1 VSIEVGQLID
11 GKYRVVKLLGQGG
24 MGAVY
29 LAEHLVISRLV
40 AVKVLLGS
48 VAGNETAVTR
58 FEREA
63 KAAGRIG
70 NDHILEIFDFGSLPD
85 GSRFMVCEYL
95 DGETLAARLAG
106 AVRLSP
112 SALVP
117 LAIQL
122 LRGLGAAHQAG
133 VVHRDLKPENIFILR
148 RKAGWSDFVK
158 IIDFGI
164 SKFQPLTAEQGMQMT
179 ATGIVVGTP
188 CYLSPEQA
196 RGSREADARSDLYAV
211 GVILY
216 ESVTGVLPFD
226 AANVHDL
233 LFKIVL
239 ETPRP
244 LRSVA
249 PDVDP
254 AFAELVHIA
263 MARDAENRFQTAEAF
278 IAALERWANERSVP
292 LIGPTSSESRRYPSG
307 DTISA
312 SSADFRLPSGS
323 VRPSAPTPGT
333 WADSKVSLSAFE
345 PKPRSKAAFVIAFAL
360 ALVLLSGVGFALL
373 RGGDKSDSLATHSGV
388 PSASA
393 LPPSADPLVPNAAP
407 ADNPAALVVETGQPV
422 TPAPEPNP
430 LPGLSSPATKQPQ
443 AASAK
448 HVPPT
453 GKKDARS
460 EAAPAAVPAVTAV
473 PAVPAP
479 AAVPALAA
487 PATPSARSPQRKYD
501 FGY

>member
-11 GKYRVVKLLGQGG
+11 GKYRVLKLLGQGG

-29 LAEHLVISRLV
+29 LAEHLVIGRRV

-63 KAAGRIG
+63 QAAGRIG

-95 DGETLAARLAG
+95 DGETLASRLTRE
-106 AVRLSP
+106 VRLSP

-122 LRGLGAAHQAG
+122 LRGLGGAHQAG

-148 RKAGWSDFVK
+148 KKAGWSDFVK

-164 SKFQPLTAEQGMQMT
+164 SKFQPLTAEEGMQMT

-216 ESVTGVLPFD
+216 ECVSGVLPFD
-226 AANVHDL
+226 AVNVHDL

-239 ETPRP
+239 EPPRP

-254 AFAELVHIA
+254 AFAELVHTA
-263 MARDAENRFQTAEAF
+263 MARDPEHRFPTAEAF
-278 IAALERWANERSVP
+278 IAALERWASDRSLP
-292 LIGPTSSESRRYPSG
+292 LIGPTTSESRRHHSG
-307 DTISA
+307 DTMSA

-323 VRPSAPTPGT
+323 IRSSAPTPGT

-345 PKPRSKAAFVIAFAL
+345 PKPRGKAVFVVAGAL
-360 ALVLLSGVGFALL
+360 ALLLLSGITFALL
-373 RGGDKSDSLATHSGV
+373 RSGDKSDSLATHSGV

-393 LPPSADPLVPNAAP
+393 PPPSADPAESNAVP
-407 ADNPAALVVETGQPV
+407 ADNRAALIVETGQPAA
-422 TPAPEPNP
+422 PAPEANP
-430 LPGLSSPATKQPQ
+430 FPLSSPATRQPQ
-443 AASAK
+443 TASAK
-448 HVPPT
+448 HLPSAA
-453 GKKDARS
+453 KKDARS
-460 EAAPAAVPAVTAV
+460 DAAPAAVPTLVA
-473 PAVPAP
+473 AP
-479 AAVPALAA
+479 AAVAA
-487 PATPSARSPQRKYD
+487 PPAPSAATSARAAQRRYD

>member
-1 VSIEVGQLID
+1 VSIEVGQVID
-11 GKYRVVKLLGQGG
+11 GKYRVIKLLGQGG

-29 LAEHLVISRLV
+29 LAEHMVIGRRV

-63 KAAGRIG
+63 QAAGRIG
-70 NDHILEIFDFGSLPD
+70 NDHILEVFDFGSLTD

-95 DGETLAARLAG
+95 DGETLASRLTRE
-106 AVRLSP
+106 VRLSP

-122 LRGLGAAHQAG
+122 LRGLGAAHRAG
-133 VVHRDLKPENIFILR
+133 VVHRDLKPENVFILT
-148 RKAGWSDFVK
+148 RKAGWADFVK

-196 RGSREADARSDLYAV
+196 RGSSEADARSDLYAV

-216 ESVTGVLPFD
+216 ECLTGVLPFD
-226 AANVHDL
+226 AANLHDL

-239 ETPRP
+239 EAPRP

-249 PDVDP
+249 PDADP

-263 MARDAENRFQTAEAF
+263 MARDPENRFQTAEAF
-278 IAALERWANERSVP
+278 IAALERWASERSVP
-292 LIGPTSSESRRYPSG
+292 LIGPTTSESRRHPSG
-307 DTISA
+307 DTLSA

-323 VRPSAPTPGT
+323 LRSSAPTPDT
-333 WADSKVSLSAFE
+333 WADSKVSLSAFG
-345 PKPRSKAAFVIAFAL
+345 PKARNKVAFVVVG
-360 ALVLLSGVGFALL
+360 ALVMLLLSGVGFALL

-393 LPPSADPLVPNAAP
+393 LPPSTEPAEPTVAP
-407 ADNPAALVVETGQPV
+407 ADTSAALVVETGQPV
-422 TPAPEPNP
+422 TPAPELNSFPAI
-430 LPGLSSPATKQPQ
+430 GSPEAKQPPTAFARRQ
-443 AASAK
+443 SSA
-448 HVPPT
+448 
-453 GKKDARS
+453 GKKEARS
-460 EAAPAAVPAVTAV
+460 EAVPSAVPTVPTVPTV
-473 PAVPAP
+473 PAVPSAR
-479 AAVPALAA
+479 AA
-487 PATPSARSPQRKYD
+487 PHNYD